1 MRKILLATIL
11 LLSTVSYAFHV
22 EGVGNRT
29 FIDNDGD
36 TLYIF
41 ESDPEFKSHIGTIDW
56 YRLPDTITPFS
67 SGTDYLYPEHGQGY
81 AIKVNG
87 QWEYFWVFEYDSLC
101 LQVNGVEVQQSCTQ
115 TSLLIDGIIPA
126 IQYVDRQGKLQTI
139 TRQCRVTY
147 LDAMWGENDWVD
159 SLAVVEKE
167 YTTSIALEASP
178 VVTNYVITDLL
189 ALELNLNDSIVTD
202 MVQPMAIKTH
212 PQAIVTARP
221 GKDAQGP
228 TGNEVDRP
236 IDPDNLIRRSA
247 PLDVEFLANALNA
260 DYYQWNLYKGSE
272 LFLRRSEAQHRYTFT
287 EPGNYR
293 VVLYASNSYNCEID
307 SVEFDVSVSESM
319 LTVPNVFTP
328 NGDGTNDEF
337 RVVYRSIKE
346 FHIWVYNRW
355 GKLVYKSDDPA
366 KGWDGNINGR
376 PAAAGAYYYVIRALG
391 TDAETEYMSKPAYTK
406 KIKKQELPIGVYQL
420 SGDINLLR

>member
-41 ESDPEFKSHIGTIDW
+41 ESNPEFKSHIGTIDW
-56 YRLPDTITPFS
+56 YRLPDTIAPFS

-87 QWEYFWVFEYDSLC
+87 QWEYFWTFEYDSLC
-101 LQVNGVEVQQSCTQ
+101 PQVNGVEVQQSCTQ

-178 VVTNYVITDLL
+178 VVTNYVI
-189 ALELNLNDSIVTD
+189 I
-202 MVQPMAIKTH
+202 
-212 PQAIVTARP
+212 
-221 GKDAQGP
+221 
-228 TGNEVDRP
+228 
-236 IDPDNLIRRSA
+236 
-247 PLDVEFLANALNA
+247 
-260 DYYQWNLYKGSE
+260 GSNM
-272 LFLRRSEAQHRYTFT
+272 R
-287 EPGNYR
+287 
-293 VVLYASNSYNCEID
+293 
-307 SVEFDVSVSESM
+307 
-319 LTVPNVFTP
+319 
-328 NGDGTNDEF
+328 
-337 RVVYRSIKE
+337 K
-346 FHIWVYNRW
+346 
-355 GKLVYKSDDPA
+355 
-366 KGWDGNINGR
+366 
-376 PAAAGAYYYVIRALG
+376 
-391 TDAETEYMSKPAYTK
+391 
-406 KIKKQELPIGVYQL
+406 
-420 SGDINLLR
+420 